1 MGWRHLD
8 IRLCNWLIVGISMMM
23 SGYFGWAIMG
33 GGSIFAGGM
42 AVMCAIVCYLVSY
55 FAQDASKAFKSGHFV
70 NFISSVVL
78 CGVAIAFNIVS
89 DYSTASIFRDQLVVA
104 TDNNNTVAEN
114 ARTEVSRL
122 EKAIANLREET
133 AWRTKYESPE
143 TYDAMINQQ
152 KQIVDRGRNV
162 YQRTKEC
169 TDTTLPI
176 SSQVCQAIDK
186 LKADQANAVRRQ
198 IILSELKTLGEQLK
212 TAKGE
217 VSEQKV
223 VANPAQAQVQSITTW
238 FLLDRQTTDRTDWW
252 GAKAIMLYMTVL
264 STAIITYLGFRI
276 GALAAHY
283 EPDEPPPAR
292 VRHNRWLP
300 PPEPERESHP
310 PIALKAEPVP
320 PSPSSSSSYTIHKT
334 SISKPNFDQG
344 AIDRLMQELE
354 DDFGLQRRH

>member
-55 FAQDASKAFKSGHFV
+55 FAQDASKAFKSGHFG
-70 NFISSVVL
+70 NFVSSVVL

-114 ARTEVSRL
+114 ARAEVSRID
-122 EKAIANLREET
+122 KAIANLREET

-143 TYDAMINQQ
+143 TYDALISQQ
-152 KQIVDRGRNV
+152 KQVVDRGRNV
-162 YQRTKEC
+162 FERTKEC

-176 SSQVCQAIDK
+176 SSDVCQAIEK
-186 LKADQANAVRRQ
+186 LKADRANAVRRQ
-198 IILSELKTLGEQLK
+198 IILSELKTLGEQLRI
-212 TAKGE
+212 AKAE
-217 VSEQKV
+217 VSDQKV
-223 VANPAQAQVQSITTW
+223 ISNPAQAQVQSITTW
-238 FLLDRQTTDRTDWW
+238 FLLDRKTSDRTDWW
-252 GAKAIMLYMTVL
+252 GAKAIMLYMTIL
-264 STAIITYLGFRI
+264 STAIITYLGFKI
-276 GALAAHY
+276 GALQAQY
-283 EPDEPPPAR
+283 EAEPVPVRR

-300 PPEPERESHP
+300 APEPTQHDE
-310 PIALKAEPVP
+310 PIPLKSEPVP
-320 PSPSSSSSYTIHKT
+320 GGTSSLTIHKT
-334 SISKPNFDQG
+334 SVTKPNFDQG
-344 AIDRLMQELE
+344 AIERLMRELE
-354 DDFGLQRRH
+354 DDFGLKRPH